1 MRARRVLI
9 AGCGELGIA
18 IGAGMPDAEVHGLR
32 RDVSRLPPG
41 LLPVAADLLSGSGF
55 RQLPAGIDTLV
66 LAPTPAARTE
76 ADYRAIFVDAPQRLL
91 AALPDPAPGLR
102 LIYVSSTAV
111 YAQDAGEWVDEAS
124 ACAPLAFNGR
134 VLLEGEQRVRQLV
147 GDCSVLRLSGLYGNG
162 RQRLLQRVR
171 SGAAIAGG
179 THWTNRIHLADAA
192 ALAVRL
198 AGLAEAPPI
207 VIGVDDEPA
216 PEHEVLDWLAARLG
230 LPQLPRLGDGADVSG
245 KRLRNDLSRSLGWR
259 PRYASFR
266 DGYTAEIEDS
276 RR

>member
-18 IGAGMPDAEVHGLR
+18 TAAALSGAEVYALR
-32 RDVSRLPPG
+32 RDVSRLPPT
-41 LLPVAADLLSGSGF
+41 LNPVAADLVGGSGLE
-55 RQLPAGIDTLV
+55 RLPAGIDTLV
-66 LAPTPAARTE
+66 YAPTPATRTE
-76 ADYRAIFVDAPQRLL
+76 ADYRAIFVDALQRLL

-102 LIYVSSTAV
+102 LVYVSSTAV
-111 YAQDAGEWVDEAS
+111 HGQDGGEWVDEAS
-124 ACAPLAFNGR
+124 ACVPAAFNGR
-134 VLLEGEQRVRQLV
+134 ILLQGERCARERVP
-147 GDCSVLRLSGLYGNG
+147 DCVALRLSGLYGRG

-171 SGAAIAGG
+171 SGSPIAGG

-192 ALAVRL
+192 ALAARL
-198 AGLAEAPPI
+198 AVLDRAPPI

-216 PEHEVLDWLAARLG
+216 PEHVVLDWLAERLG
-230 LPQLPRLGDGADVSG
+230 LPPLPRLAAAAVSG

-276 RR
+276 CR